1 MRCNQWHTRFQ
12 NPYSSS
18 FSPVT
23 KCMEKSHVS
32 LIKQISKVEFISTW
46 CQNIED
52 IGTSLLLL
60 LSPWLIFLCPV
71 LADGRCQFQL
81 TASWTVPRT
90 AFTKKKG
97 EGEKLACCCVT
108 LLHPYG
114 IASCSIA
121 DLRGCL
127 FTQLI

>member
-1 MRCNQWHTRFQ
+1 VSCNQWHTRFQ
-12 NPYSSS
+12 KPYSSS
-18 FSPVT
+18 FLTSH

-32 LIKQISKVEFISTW
+32 LIKQISNVEFISTW
-46 CQNIED
+46 RQNSED

-60 LSPWLIFLCPV
+60 LSLWLIFLCPV
-71 LADGRCQFQL
+71 LDDGRRQFQL
-81 TASWTVPRT
+81 TVSWTVPRT

-97 EGEKLACCCVT
+97 EGEKLTCCCVT

-114 IASCSIA
+114 IASCSTA